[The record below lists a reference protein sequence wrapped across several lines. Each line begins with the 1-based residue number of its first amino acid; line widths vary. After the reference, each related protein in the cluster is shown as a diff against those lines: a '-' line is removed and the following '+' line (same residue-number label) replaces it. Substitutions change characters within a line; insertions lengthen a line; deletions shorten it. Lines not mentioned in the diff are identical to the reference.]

1 MQRSDLKDK
10 EHWFQ
15 PSLKEALFIGFCAV
29 FAVLLRVV
37 LRLKLNISGHSM
49 VPTVFFLM
57 LARGSVN
64 YRFGAIFAALL
75 AGSAALFMG
84 FAKAGPLILFKYLA
98 VGIVIDVMA
107 LLLPGRFRN
116 IFWSALTGALAGST
130 KFFTVYGVGY
140 LAGMDS
146 DVNLTKALFEAGA
159 AALFGL
165 LAGALLPVVLKRL
178 RAYGVIS

>member
-1 MQRSDLKDK
+1 MHRSDLEDK
-10 EHWFQ
+10 GNWFQ

-29 FAVLLRVV
+29 FAVLLRVA

-57 LARGSVN
+57 LARGSVG
-64 YRFGAIFAALL
+64 YRFGAIFAGLL

-84 FAKAGPLILFKYLA
+84 FAKAGPLILVKYLA
-98 VGIVIDVMA
+98 VGIVIDMMA
-107 LLLPGRFRN
+107 MLLPGRFRN
-116 IFWSALTGALAGST
+116 VFLSGLAGALAGST
-130 KFFTVYGVGY
+130 KFFFEYIKGY
-140 LAGMDS
+140 MVGMDHE
-146 DVNLTKALFEAGA
+146 VNLVKSLLEGGA

-165 LAGALLPVVLKRL
+165 LAGMLLPVVLKRL